1 MEGGGQ
7 ADLKSVSVQL
17 LRVVLW
23 PEVGV
28 VAVAEIELLEKTSL
42 KTFASSAFWKL
53 LGLFSLDL
61 PSSSTEPVASLV
73 AAEGGFV
80 SGVALET

>member
-1 MEGGGQ
+1 ME

-17 LRVVLW
+17 W
-23 PEVGV
+23 SEVGV
-28 VAVAEIELLEKTSL
+28 VAEIELLVKTSL

-61 PSSSTEPVASLV
+61 PSSSTEPSLV

-80 SGVALET
+80 SAVALET

>member
-1 MEGGGQ
+1 MGVE

-28 VAVAEIELLEKTSL
+28 VSVAEIELLGKTSL

-53 LGLFSLDL
+53 LGLFFLDL
-61 PSSSTEPVASLV
+61 PSSSTEASLV
-73 AAEGGFV
+73 VAEGGFV
-80 SGVALET
+80 SGVDLET

>member
-1 MEGGGQ
+1 ME

-17 LRVVLW
+17 W
-23 PEVGV
+23 SEVGV
-28 VAVAEIELLEKTSL
+28 VAEIELLVKTSL

-61 PSSSTEPVASLV
+61 PSSSTEPSLV

-80 SGVALET
+80 SGVDLET

>member
-1 MEGGGQ
+1 MKIAE

-28 VAVAEIELLEKTSL
+28 VSVVELVKTSL

-80 SGVALET
+80 SAAALET

>member
-1 MEGGGQ
+1 MGVE

-23 PEVGV
+23 PEV
-28 VAVAEIELLEKTSL
+28 VAVAEIELLVKTSL

>member
-1 MEGGGQ
+1 MKIAE

-23 PEVGV
+23 PEVGS
-28 VAVAEIELLEKTSL
+28 VAEIELLVKTSL

-61 PSSSTEPVASLV
+61 PSSSTEPSLV

>member
-1 MEGGGQ
+1 MG

-28 VAVAEIELLEKTSL
+28 VSVVELVKTSL

-53 LGLFSLDL
+53 LGLFFLDL
-61 PSSSTEPVASLV
+61 PSSSTEPSLV

>member
-1 MEGGGQ
+1 MGVE

-17 LRVVLW
+17 LRFVLW
-23 PEVGV
+23 PVVGV
-28 VAVAEIELLEKTSL
+28 VSVAEFELVKTSL

-61 PSSSTEPVASLV
+61 PSSSTEPAASLV

-80 SGVALET
+80 SAVDLET

>member
-1 MEGGGQ
+1 MGVGAG
-7 ADLKSVSVQL
+7 LKSVLVQL

-28 VAVAEIELLEKTSL
+28 VAVAEIELLVKTSL

-61 PSSSTEPVASLV
+61 PSSSTEPSLV

-80 SGVALET
+80 SGVDLET